1 MSFNILG
8 DHKLDIDVKLIKRV
22 IGKKDQIFD
31 IELSSINSLQ
41 IDDNLMRMGLY
52 GVIEINN
59 KANILDTL
67 GINSSE
73 ADDLFIAI
81 SIKDLELSKVDSIE
95 PHQLKIEFL
104 GLVEK
109 TTTASANFEDNIIIF
124 EFEEA
129 VVADM
134 QHTSWDNFIL
144 KSAKSG
150 SLTSN
155 AEVNVVELAKKFY
168 ETTWLETNEKADL
181 KEIVAESPY
190 KPDVKLPIYLV
201 QERNNDSLHKVLLN
215 LLKCSKAM
223 GVQKKNT
230 GSGGWFDAI
239 SLVSF
244 SLPSFRFNNTDSF
257 YKVLSNLLTHSQT
270 TNYGGAI
277 RAIADFFTG
286 KEAFNLPSFRF
297 NNTEKGRQLIF
308 KPYFTDK
315 HRAFIEEVRE
325 KGLQGKETD
334 FSEVYTEK
342 FTFGPFAKITGFTD
356 RNTNWHNSIEGE
368 TITRPDTGTLMEKVW
383 TNFFLIDGAEDE
395 DGVDNIGQFGVK
407 LISYAQ
413 VALNFVESEL
423 GLKGKQGIN
432 LPLIDPAHQKKQ
444 MVYKVADKTGQLSSQ
459 ARYNFVHNAITKSF
473 VTVNEQIEFECKG
486 AIYRTPGKFIWI
498 ERTKETSQLEKLW
511 YVNSIQHSIV
521 DGKYTTKIIANSFFG
536 QKTSQDYD
544 DLAKGV
550 IKKTK
555 DDAEILI
562 EDSKRLD
569 ASGDRGPVPPP
580 ERVQEKTKELEE
592 KSAPP
597 EPKFYKDPLTSEQ
610 IKKLQESDEYKKM
623 SAENQRRWNRE
634 NIPGYVD
641 DQDRSIQQI
650 REKDPEAFF
659 TAQKA
664 GQAAFQ
670 KFLKDNGFKK

>member
-41 IDDNLMRMGLY
+41 IDDNLMKMGLY

-223 GVQKKNT
+223 GVKKKNT

-244 SLPSFRFNNTDSF
+244 S
-257 YKVLSNLLTHSQT
+257 
-270 TNYGGAI
+270 
-277 RAIADFFTG
+277 
-286 KEAFNLPSFRF
+286 LPSFRF

-368 TITRPDTGTLMEKVW
+368 TITRPDTGTLMEEVW
-383 TNFFLIDGAEDE
+383 TNFYIVGGKKEKGTAVDIAKQGDE
-395 DGVDNIGQFGVK
+395 I
-407 LISYAQ
+407 LSYAE
-413 VALNFVESEL
+413 VAKNFAKQEL
-423 GLKGKQGIN
+423 GLTDVPGVN
-432 LPLIDPAHQKKQ
+432 LPLIDPSHQKKQ
-444 MVYKVADKTGQLSSQ
+444 YIYKQGDTNTPHSLVA
-459 ARYNFVHNAITKSF
+459 RRNRVHNRITKSF
-473 VTVNEQIEFECKG
+473 VTVNEKIEFECKG

-550 IKKTK
+550 IKKSK

-623 SAENQRRWNRE
+623 SAQNQRRWNRE

>member
-22 IGKKDQIFD
+22 NGKKDQIFD

-73 ADDLFIAI
+73 ADDLFISI
-81 SIKDLELSKVDSIE
+81 SIKDLELSKADGIE
-95 PHQLKIEFL
+95 PHQLKVEFL

-109 TTTASANFEDNIIIF
+109 TTTASANFEDNIIMF

-134 QHTSWDNFIL
+134 KHTSWDNFL
-144 KSAKSG
+144 
-150 SLTSN
+150 LTE
-155 AEVNVVELAKKFY
+155 AGGELIGKDVNVIQLANKFY
-168 ETTWLETNEKADL
+168 ESTWLKTNKNAEL
-181 KEIVAESPY
+181 KEIVAKSGFI
-190 KPDVKLPIYLV
+190 PDVSLAIQTMQKH
-201 QERNNDSLHKVLLN
+201 NN
-215 LLKCSKAM
+215 
-223 GVQKKNT
+223 
-230 GSGGWFDAI
+230 
-239 SLVSF
+239 
-244 SLPSFRFNNTDSF
+244 DSF

-270 TNYGGAI
+270 TNYGGAV
-277 RAIADFFTG
+277 RAITDFFSG

-308 KPYFTDK
+308 K

-342 FTFGPFAKITGFTD
+342 FTFGPFAKIAGFTD

-395 DGVDNIGQFGVK
+395 DGVDNIGDFSVK

-486 AIYRTPGKFIWI
+486 AIYRTPGKFIWV

-511 YVNSIQHSIV
+511 YVNTIQHSIV

-536 QKTSQDYD
+536 QKTKQDYE

-550 IKKTK
+550 IKKSK

-562 EDSKRLD
+562 EYSKRLD

-623 SAENQRRWNRE
+623 SAQNQRRWNRE

-641 DQDRSIQQI
+641 DQDRSIQRI

-670 KFLKDNGFKK
+670 KYLKDNGFKK

>member
-22 IGKKDQIFD
+22 NGKKDQIFN

-73 ADDLFIAI
+73 ADDLFISI
-81 SIKDLELSKVDSIE
+81 SIKDLELSKADGIE
-95 PHQLKIEFL
+95 PHQLKVEFL

-109 TTTASANFEDNIIIF
+109 TTTASANFEDNIIMF

-134 QHTSWDNFIL
+134 KHTSWDNFL
-144 KSAKSG
+144 
-150 SLTSN
+150 LTE
-155 AEVNVVELAKKFY
+155 AGGELIGKDVNVIQLANKFY
-168 ETTWLETNEKADL
+168 ESTWLKTNKNAEL
-181 KEIVAESPY
+181 KEIVAKSGFI
-190 KPDVKLPIYLV
+190 PDVSLTIQTMQKH
-201 QERNNDSLHKVLLN
+201 NN
-215 LLKCSKAM
+215 
-223 GVQKKNT
+223 
-230 GSGGWFDAI
+230 
-239 SLVSF
+239 
-244 SLPSFRFNNTDSF
+244 DSF

-270 TNYGGAI
+270 TNYGGAL

-286 KEAFNLPSFRF
+286 EEAFNLPSFRF

-315 HRAFIEEVRE
+315 HRDFIEEVRE

-342 FTFGPFAKITGFTD
+342 FTFGPFAKIAGFTD

-486 AIYRTPGKFIWI
+486 AIYRTPGKFIWV

-511 YVNSIQHSIV
+511 YVNTIQHSIV

-536 QKTSQDYD
+536 QKTSQDYK
-544 DLAKGV
+544 LLKKG
-550 IKKTK
+550 IIRKFN
-555 DDAEILI
+555 DE
-562 EDSKRLD
+562 ESKRLLLND
-569 ASGDRGPVPPP
+569 EESKRLLRS
-580 ERVQEKTKELEE
+580 RVQEKIQELQE

-597 EPKFYKDPLTSEQ
+597 EVVVQ
-610 IKKLQESDEYKKM
+610 AVLQEETAAETAEERIEEIATLNLSQDEVDKFKK
-623 SAENQRRWNRE
+623 SNEFKNYTSLQQNLWLKKN
-634 NIPGYVD
+634 
-641 DQDRSIQQI
+641 DRS
-650 REKDPEAFF
+650 
-659 TAQKA
+659 
-664 GQAAFQ
+664 
-670 KFLKDNGFKK
+670 FKGYIGK

>member
-22 IGKKDQIFD
+22 NGKKDQIFD

-73 ADDLFIAI
+73 ADDLFISI
-81 SIKDLELSKVDSIE
+81 SIKDLELSKADGIE
-95 PHQLKIEFL
+95 PHQLKVEFL

-109 TTTASANFEDNIIIF
+109 TTTASANFEDNIIMF

-134 QHTSWDNFIL
+134 KHTSWDNFL
-144 KSAKSG
+144 
-150 SLTSN
+150 LTE
-155 AEVNVVELAKKFY
+155 AGGELIDKDVNVIQLANKFY
-168 ETTWLETNEKADL
+168 ESTWLKTNKNAEL
-181 KEIVAESPY
+181 KEIVAKSGFI
-190 KPDVKLPIYLV
+190 PDVSLAIQTMQKH
-201 QERNNDSLHKVLLN
+201 NN
-215 LLKCSKAM
+215 
-223 GVQKKNT
+223 
-230 GSGGWFDAI
+230 
-239 SLVSF
+239 
-244 SLPSFRFNNTDSF
+244 DSF

-270 TNYGGAI
+270 TNFGGAV
-277 RAIADFFTG
+277 RAIADFISG

-342 FTFGPFAKITGFTD
+342 FTFGPFAKIAGFTD

-395 DGVDNIGQFGVK
+395 DGVDNIGDFSVK

-444 MVYKVADKTGQLSSQ
+444 MVYKVADKTGQLSSR

-486 AIYRTPGKFIWI
+486 AIYRTPGKFIWV

-536 QKTSQDYD
+536 QKTSQDYK
-544 DLAKGV
+544 LLKKG
-550 IKKTK
+550 IIRKFN
-555 DDAEILI
+555 DE
-562 EDSKRLD
+562 ESKRLLLND
-569 ASGDRGPVPPP
+569 EESKRLLRR
-580 ERVQEKTKELEE
+580 RVQEKIQELQE

-597 EPKFYKDPLTSEQ
+597 EVVVQ
-610 IKKLQESDEYKKM
+610 AVLQEETAAETVEERIEEIAALNLSQDEVDKFKK
-623 SAENQRRWNRE
+623 SNEFKNYTSLQQNQWLKKN
-634 NIPGYVD
+634 
-641 DQDRSIQQI
+641 DRS
-650 REKDPEAFF
+650 
-659 TAQKA
+659 
-664 GQAAFQ
+664 
-670 KFLKDNGFKK
+670 FKGYIGK

>member
-41 IDDNLMRMGLY
+41 IDDNLMKMGLY

-134 QHTSWDNFIL
+134 HHTSWDNFLLTEAGGELIGKDVNVIQLANKFYESTWL
-144 KSAKSG
+144 KTNKNAELKEVVAKSG
-150 SLTSN
+150 FIPDVSLTIQTMQ
-155 AEVNVVELAKKFY
+155 KH
-168 ETTWLETNEKADL
+168 
-181 KEIVAESPY
+181 
-190 KPDVKLPIYLV
+190 
-201 QERNNDSLHKVLLN
+201 NN
-215 LLKCSKAM
+215 
-223 GVQKKNT
+223 
-230 GSGGWFDAI
+230 
-239 SLVSF
+239 
-244 SLPSFRFNNTDSF
+244 DSF

-368 TITRPDTGTLMEKVW
+368 TITRPDTGTLMEEVW
-383 TNFFLIDGAEDE
+383 TNFYIVGGKKEKGTAVDIAKQGDE
-395 DGVDNIGQFGVK
+395 I
-407 LISYAQ
+407 LSYAE
-413 VALNFVESEL
+413 VAKNFAKQEL
-423 GLKGKQGIN
+423 GLTDVPGVN
-432 LPLIDPAHQKKQ
+432 LPLIDPSHQKKQ
-444 MVYKVADKTGQLSSQ
+444 YIYKQGDTNTPHSLVA
-459 ARYNFVHNAITKSF
+459 RRNRVHNRITKSF

>member
-8 DHKLDIDVKLIKRV
+8 DHKLDIDIKLIKRV
-22 IGKKDQIFD
+22 DGKKDQTFD

-67 GINSSE
+67 GISSGY

-95 PHQLKIEFL
+95 PHQLKVEFL
-104 GLVEK
+104 GLIEK
-109 TTTASANFEDNIIIF
+109 TTTASANFEDNIIMF

-134 QHTSWDNFIL
+134 HHTAWDNFI
-144 KSAKSG
+144 KTIPEIPREG
-150 SLTSN
+150 Y
-155 AEVNVVELAKKFY
+155 NVVELAKVFY
-168 ETTWLETNEKADL
+168 NTTWLKTNKSATL
-181 KEIVAESPY
+181 KEIVEERPGLSEY
-190 KPDVKLPIYLV
+190 LPDVRLKPQIV
-201 QERNNDSLHKVLLN
+201 QTRNNDSLHKVLQN
-215 LLKCSKAM
+215 LLKCTKAM
-223 GVQKKNT
+223 STVPKFT
-230 GSGGWFDAI
+230 GFIPFLSY
-239 SLVSF
+239 
-244 SLPSFRFNNTDSF
+244 SLPSFRFNNTE
-257 YKVLSNLLTHSQT
+257 N
-270 TNYGGAI
+270 
-277 RAIADFFTG
+277 
-286 KEAFNLPSFRF
+286 
-297 NNTEKGRQLIF
+297 GRQLIF

-342 FTFGPFAKITGFTD
+342 FTFGPFAKIAGFTD

-383 TNFFLIDGAEDE
+383 TNFHLVDGYRPEESSFTDVAKQGDE
-395 DGVDNIGQFGVK
+395 I
-407 LISYAQ
+407 LSYAK
-413 VALNFVESEL
+413 VASNFVKEEL
-423 GLKGKQGIN
+423 GLESRPGVN
-432 LPLIDPAHQKKQ
+432 LPLIDPNHQKKQ
-444 MVYKVADKTGQLSSQ
+444 FIYKMGDINTPDTET
-459 ARYNFVHNAITKSF
+459 ARRNRVHNRITKSF

-498 ERTKETSQLEKLW
+498 ERTKETTQLEKLW
-511 YVNSIQHSIV
+511 YVNSIQHSII
-521 DGKYTTKIIANSFFG
+521 DGKYTTKIIANNFFG
-536 QKTSQDYD
+536 QRTSKNYD

-550 IKKTK
+550 VKRNN
-555 DDAEILI
+555 AEIEANTRESERI
-562 EDSKRLD
+562 D

-580 ERVQEKTKELEE
+580 ERVQEKTQELEE
-592 KSAPP
+592 KSAPS
-597 EPKFYKDPLTSEQ
+597 EPKFYKDPLSSEQ
-610 IKKLQESDEYKKM
+610 IKELQESDEYRKM
-623 SAENQRRWNRE
+623 SAQNQRRWNRE
-634 NIPGYVD
+634 NIPGYID

-670 KFLKDNGFKK
+670 KYLKDNGYVK

>member
-41 IDDNLMRMGLY
+41 IDDNLMKMGLY

-223 GVQKKNT
+223 GVKKKNT

-239 SLVSF
+239 SFVSF
-244 SLPSFRFNNTDSF
+244 S
-257 YKVLSNLLTHSQT
+257 
-270 TNYGGAI
+270 
-277 RAIADFFTG
+277 
-286 KEAFNLPSFRF
+286 LPSFRF

-368 TITRPDTGTLMEKVW
+368 TITRPDTGTLMEEVW
-383 TNFFLIDGAEDE
+383 TNFYIVGGKKENSTAVDIAKQGDE
-395 DGVDNIGQFGVK
+395 I
-407 LISYAQ
+407 LSYAE
-413 VALNFVESEL
+413 VAKNFAKQEL
-423 GLKGKQGIN
+423 GLTDVPGVN
-432 LPLIDPAHQKKQ
+432 LPLIDPSHQKKQ
-444 MVYKVADKTGQLSSQ
+444 YIYKQGDTNTPYSLVA
-459 ARYNFVHNAITKSF
+459 RRNRVHNRITKSF

-550 IKKTK
+550 IKKSK

-623 SAENQRRWNRE
+623 SAQNQRRWNRE

-670 KFLKDNGFKK
+670 KYLKDNGFKK

>member
-8 DHKLDIDVKLIKRV
+8 DHKLDIDIKLIKRV
-22 IGKKDQIFD
+22 DGKKDQTFD

-67 GINSSE
+67 GVNSSE

-109 TTTASANFEDNIIIF
+109 TTTASANFEDNIIMF

-134 QHTSWDNFIL
+134 HHTSWDNFLLTEAGGELIR
-144 KSAKSG
+144 KSV
-150 SLTSN
+150 T
-155 AEVNVVELAKKFY
+155 VIQLANKFY
-168 ETTWLETNEKADL
+168 ESTWLKTNKNAEL
-181 KEIVAESPY
+181 KEIVAKSGFI
-190 KPDVKLPIYLV
+190 PDVSLEIQTMQKH
-201 QERNNDSLHKVLLN
+201 NN
-215 LLKCSKAM
+215 
-223 GVQKKNT
+223 
-230 GSGGWFDAI
+230 
-239 SLVSF
+239 
-244 SLPSFRFNNTDSF
+244 DSF
-257 YKVLSNLLTHSQT
+257 YKVLSNLLKHSQS
-270 TNYGGAI
+270 TNFGGAA
-277 RAIADFFTG
+277 RALVDLFTG
-286 KEAFNLPSFRF
+286 KQPFSLPSFRF
-297 NNTEKGRQLIF
+297 NNTEKGRQLVF

-315 HRAFIEEVRE
+315 HRDFIEEVRE

-342 FTFGPFAKITGFTD
+342 FTFGPFAKIAGFTD

-383 TNFFLIDGAEDE
+383 TNFFLIDGAKDE
-395 DGVDNIGQFGVK
+395 DGVDNIGKFAVK
-407 LISYAQ
+407 LITYAQ

-423 GLKGKQGIN
+423 GLDGKQGIN
-432 LPLIDPAHQKKQ
+432 LPLISPEHQKKQ

-486 AIYRTPGKFIWI
+486 AIYRTPGKFIWV

-521 DGKYTTKIIANSFFG
+521 DGEYTTKIIANSFFG
-536 QKTSQDYD
+536 QRDSNDYK
-544 DLAKGV
+544 LLKKGV
-550 IKKTK
+550 IKKYNDEEK
-555 DDAEILI
+555 D
-562 EDSKRLD
+562 RLKEK
-569 ASGDRGPVPPP
+569 VK
-580 ERVQEKTKELEE
+580 ERVQKKIQDLQE

-597 EPKFYKDPLTSEQ
+597 EVVVQ
-610 IKKLQESDEYKKM
+610 AVLQEETAAEDVVERVEEIAALNLSQDEVDKFKESNEFKNYTSLQQNLWLKK
-623 SAENQRRWNRE
+623 N
-634 NIPGYVD
+634 
-641 DQDRSIQQI
+641 DRS
-650 REKDPEAFF
+650 
-659 TAQKA
+659 
-664 GQAAFQ
+664 
-670 KFLKDNGFKK
+670 FKGYIGK

>member
-8 DHKLDIDVKLIKRV
+8 DHKLDIDIKLIKRV
-22 IGKKDQIFD
+22 DGKKDQTFD

-67 GINSSE
+67 GVNSSE

-109 TTTASANFEDNIIIF
+109 TTTASANFEDNIIMF

-134 QHTSWDNFIL
+134 HHTSWDNFLLTEAGGELIR
-144 KSAKSG
+144 KSV
-150 SLTSN
+150 T
-155 AEVNVVELAKKFY
+155 VIQLANKFY
-168 ETTWLETNEKADL
+168 ESTWLKTNKNAEL
-181 KEIVAESPY
+181 KEIVAKSGFI
-190 KPDVKLPIYLV
+190 PDVSLEIQTMQKH
-201 QERNNDSLHKVLLN
+201 NN
-215 LLKCSKAM
+215 
-223 GVQKKNT
+223 
-230 GSGGWFDAI
+230 
-239 SLVSF
+239 
-244 SLPSFRFNNTDSF
+244 DSF
-257 YKVLSNLLTHSQT
+257 YKVLSNLLKHSQS
-270 TNYGGAI
+270 TNFGGAA
-277 RAIADFFTG
+277 RALVDLFTG
-286 KEAFNLPSFRF
+286 KQPFSLPSFRF
-297 NNTEKGRQLIF
+297 NNTEKGRQLVF

-315 HRAFIEEVRE
+315 HRDFIEEVRE

-342 FTFGPFAKITGFTD
+342 FTFGPFAKIAGFTD

-383 TNFFLIDGAEDE
+383 TNFFLIDGAKDE
-395 DGVDNIGQFGVK
+395 DGVDNIGKFAVK
-407 LISYAQ
+407 LITYAQ

-423 GLKGKQGIN
+423 GLDGKQGIN
-432 LPLIDPAHQKKQ
+432 LPLISPEHQKKQ

-486 AIYRTPGKFIWI
+486 AIYRTPGKFIWV

-521 DGKYTTKIIANSFFG
+521 DGEYTTKIIANSFFG
-536 QKTSQDYD
+536 QRDSNDYK
-544 DLAKGV
+544 LLKKGV
-550 IKKTK
+550 IKKYNDEEK
-555 DDAEILI
+555 D
-562 EDSKRLD
+562 RLKEK
-569 ASGDRGPVPPP
+569 VK
-580 ERVQEKTKELEE
+580 ERVQKKIQDLQE

-597 EPKFYKDPLTSEQ
+597 EVVVQ
-610 IKKLQESDEYKKM
+610 AVLQEETAAEDVVERVEEIAALNLSQDEVDKFKESNEFKNYTSLQQNLWLKK
-623 SAENQRRWNRE
+623 N
-634 NIPGYVD
+634 
-641 DQDRSIQQI
+641 DRS
-650 REKDPEAFF
+650 
-659 TAQKA
+659 
-664 GQAAFQ
+664 
-670 KFLKDNGFKK
+670 FKGYEGN